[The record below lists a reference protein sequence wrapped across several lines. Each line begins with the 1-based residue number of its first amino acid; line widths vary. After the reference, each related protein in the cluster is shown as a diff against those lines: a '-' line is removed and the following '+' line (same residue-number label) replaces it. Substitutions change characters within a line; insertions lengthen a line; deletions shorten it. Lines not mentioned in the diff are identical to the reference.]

1 VKAGRLQFANSPIR
15 QFANCAVL
23 LLTLSACSH
32 PTAPTTAAPVSID
45 VLTYLLGDASLWP
58 RHGSH
63 NQEQVVDLAGRE
75 VCWVKYGNPRRFEC
89 WRWDDDYV
97 YHAVDHALDGDSNES
112 YRFTD
117 GRWLPRRLPAA
128 ATADAPW
135 TLDVAQNQI
144 VWYDAA
150 CQIVPARSYLF
161 PYRMRAWIAPR
172 LDAGPELGVRDT
184 LQFDYEPYDPA
195 SPTPGARERYNLGFG
210 AGWYEWERS
219 GFVDYFNRVG
229 GQATPM
235 NAAVRCTGG

>member
-1 VKAGRLQFANSPIR
+1 LVNAGRLQFANSPIR
-15 QFANCAVL
+15 RPTNSPTRQLANGLVL
-23 LLTLSACSH
+23 LFALSACSH
-32 PTAPTTAAPVSID
+32 PAAPTTAPVSVD

-63 NQEQVVDLAGRE
+63 NQEQVVDMAGRE

-89 WRWDDDYV
+89 WRWDDEYV

-144 VWYDAA
+144 IWYDAA
-150 CQIVPARSYLF
+150 CQIDPARSYLF
-161 PYRMRAWIAPR
+161 PTASAPGSRRASTPVRTSAPATRCSSTTSRTTRRRRYRARANATRSASAPAGTNGTAAASSTTSIAWADR
-172 LDAGPELGVRDT
+172 R
-184 LQFDYEPYDPA
+184 
-195 SPTPGARERYNLGFG
+195 RR
-210 AGWYEWERS
+210 
-219 GFVDYFNRVG
+219 
-229 GQATPM
+229 
-235 NAAVRCTGG
+235 